1 MKTLG
6 FSLLCILSFVKTELR
21 SDISEIK
28 LSWDGPEDIDPVYE
42 PLLGE
47 YVLSETEDVFTSKMS
62 KAFVIKHTDESGTNW
77 RLDLDNNQGYLL
89 FSIYSGGGSINRN
102 RVMLVND
109 GNYSAVPQITV
120 DFIFTNLT
128 TDRVLLRPIPPTPS
142 IGDSEPIPEY
152 RRCLEEDVESC
163 IQVELNIEVLKFGAL
178 IELPDGT
185 QIELSERDKTFAV
198 FKNSGNTSEALFVWS
213 VSGDEHVAG
222 HVNVEGASFILEGC
236 GTQCYLWIKQ
246 SRSSSVESQDFEEE
260 REPRNINFNY
270 PKTEE
275 YYYKL
280 GTRDTTT
287 TKYISLM
294 IWYTKQFFN
303 KFDSKESMDNYIR
316 REILQTNQGYINS
329 NVPMRV
335 SEIGVKEHPTL
346 QNEIF
351 DATKM
356 LPAFKS
362 SMCSQELLN
371 CADASI
377 LYVSNSSFWGY
388 ASYNSKRSCDN
399 FGIVKYGHP
408 RTLAHELGHNFG
420 CDHNRLNATKGV
432 PPLPG
437 KYNFGY
443 LIQPRGRTIWDG
455 YHTIMAYYNNHYMNQ
470 VNYWSN
476 PAIILPDTGTPTG
489 VRGRNNNAKVLTEN
503 RWLFFLKLI
512 FSFFSEGL
520 ALVTVEMVT
529 YQMADVSLA
538 AIL

>member
-198 FKNSGNTSEALFVWS
+198 FKVCL
-213 VSGDEHVAG
+213 
-222 HVNVEGASFILEGC
+222 
-236 GTQCYLWIKQ
+236 
-246 SRSSSVESQDFEEE
+246 
-260 REPRNINFNY
+260 
-270 PKTEE
+270 
-275 YYYKL
+275 
-280 GTRDTTT
+280 
-287 TKYISLM
+287 
-294 IWYTKQFFN
+294 
-303 KFDSKESMDNYIR
+303 
-316 REILQTNQGYINS
+316 INS
-329 NVPMRV
+329 N
-335 SEIGVKEHPTL
+335 
-346 QNEIF
+346 F
-351 DATKM
+351 
-356 LPAFKS
+356 
-362 SMCSQELLN
+362 LN
-371 CADASI
+371 LI
-377 LYVSNSSFWGY
+377 
-388 ASYNSKRSCDN
+388 
-399 FGIVKYGHP
+399 
-408 RTLAHELGHNFG
+408 
-420 CDHNRLNATKGV
+420 
-432 PPLPG
+432 
-437 KYNFGY
+437 Y
-443 LIQPRGRTIWDG
+443 LIRI
-455 YHTIMAYYNNHYMNQ
+455 
-470 VNYWSN
+470 
-476 PAIILPDTGTPTG
+476 
-489 VRGRNNNAKVLTEN
+489 
-503 RWLFFLKLI
+503 
-512 FSFFSEGL
+512 
-520 ALVTVEMVT
+520 
-529 YQMADVSLA
+529 A
-538 AIL
+538 AIQARHCLSGVCPGMSMLLDM